1 MFPWTVSCDMRL
13 RQFTDRP
20 TVMHDLQYRVRIG
33 VEDMSLQS
41 AVFSFVVE
49 SVESL
54 VGGI

>member
-1 MFPWTVSCDMRL
+1 
-13 RQFTDRP
+13 
-20 TVMHDLQYRVRIG
+20 MHDLQYRVRIG

>member
-1 MFPWTVSCDMRL
+1 MRL